1 VIALRA
7 SIHSSNVEKMSPVQ
21 MEMSFHALERKQQK
35 PLSRVPIDEAFP
47 EREANELAHIE
58 SFNKHLFRPNTY
70 LHKWW
75 ARRAG
80 TTFRFILKQLVTDAS
95 LRNYYAAGGLEGI
108 TILDPMMGGGTTLHE
123 AIRLGAN
130 VIGCDLDP
138 IPVLQARASLS
149 LIPLEQKEL
158 VFQDFLSALGKRL
171 RPYFQT
177 RCPDCT
183 GSAELQFMLYG
194 ARKSCDCGEA
204 LLVDSFLLR
213 EETDGRHKRL
223 DHYYP
228 TLTAKRGRKEWRF
241 FEKGNA
247 RCPTCD
253 KQFGNTMHVPFPER
267 YVPLLT
273 VGLCQNHGQFFKPV
287 ESSDLNAIRKA
298 KKAAASLAF
307 PTKDSLRV
315 LGGPKSSDLLTRR
328 IEHYSE
334 LFTARQLLYLGT
346 AKKLIDAVEPKHRG
360 WLALL
365 VSTSLEFNSA
375 LCGYKGSERR
385 RPGAIRHVFS
395 HHAYSFPYTSLENN
409 PIFSRRTS
417 GTLRRLFD
425 DRIIDASV
433 WASTPIE
440 RKPTLNGWRKAAVLG
455 EIDGGSE
462 CSSLEQFAHGNR
474 LFILAQG
481 DSSRLSLPDKSVDYV
496 VTDPPYFD
504 SVQYSDLSHFFRV
517 WLQWFLPKDA
527 KWDFTPLSSAVAET
541 EADKDKYRRVLT
553 GIWSECNRVLRRPH
567 GRLIFTFHHWR
578 ADAWIQLTMALK
590 AAGFRLLNSYTVH
603 SENPISVHI
612 NNLKALKH
620 DSILV
625 LEPNRSNPPKK
636 KFSRA
641 GLIDD
646 RDSFSFCRDCA
657 ELLGD
662 CLDSEASESEITSS
676 WYTALGK

>member
-1 VIALRA
+1 
-7 SIHSSNVEKMSPVQ
+7 
-21 MEMSFHALERKQQK
+21 MEMSFHAHERKQQT
-35 PLSRVPIDEAFP
+35 PSSRVPIDESFP
-47 EREANELAHIE
+47 EREANELARIE

-80 TTFRFILKQLVTDAS
+80 TTFRFILKQLVADAH

-123 AIRLGAN
+123 GIRLGAN

-149 LIPLEQKEL
+149 RLPLDQKER
-158 VFQDFLSALGKRL
+158 VFQDFLRALEKKL
-171 RPYFQT
+171 KPYFQT
-177 RCPDCT
+177 RCPDCA

-204 LLVDSFLLR
+204 LVVDSFLLR

-223 DHYYP
+223 DYYYP
-228 TLTAKRGRKEWRF
+228 ALAVKRGRKEWRL

-247 RCPTCD
+247 CCPTCE
-253 KQFGNTMHVPFPER
+253 KQLGNTTHVTFAER
-267 YVPLLT
+267 YIPLLT
-273 VGLCQNHGQFFKPV
+273 VGLCQDHGQFFKQV

-298 KKAAASLAF
+298 KMASCTIVL
-307 PTKDSLRV
+307 PSENSLRV
-315 LGGPKSSDLLTRR
+315 LGGPKSSDLLSRK
-328 IEHYSE
+328 IEHYSD

-346 AKKLIDAVEPKHRG
+346 AKNLIDAVEPKHRF

-395 HHAYSFPYTSLENN
+395 HHAYSFPFTSLENN
-409 PIFSRRTS
+409 PIFSHRTS

-425 DRIIDASV
+425 DRIKDADV

-440 RKPTLNGWRKAAVLG
+440 RKPIPTGWGKTAVLG
-455 EIDGGSE
+455 EVDGGFE
-462 CSSLEQFAHGNR
+462 CSAVEQFANQHGR
-474 LFILAQG
+474 FVLEQC
-481 DSSRLSLPDKSVDYV
+481 DSSTLSLPNKSVDYV

-527 KWDFTPLSSAVAET
+527 NWDFAPLSSAVAET
-541 EADKDKYRRVLT
+541 EGDRDKYRRVLT

-578 ADAWIQLTMALK
+578 ADAWIQLTMCRIGVWPESVLCDQSPGEK
-590 AAGFRLLNSYTVH
+590 FRTTPSVDT
-603 SENPISVHI
+603 PIIHRARLIFWASPR
-612 NNLKALKH
+612 
-620 DSILV
+620 
-625 LEPNRSNPPKK
+625 LESLARKSASFRNDVSTRSKKTNRFDHP
-636 KFSRA
+636 A
-641 GLIDD
+641 
-646 RDSFSFCRDCA
+646 
-657 ELLGD
+657 
-662 CLDSEASESEITSS
+662 ITSIDGRK
-676 WYTALGK
+676 LEL